1 MVGAAHHWVF
11 GYGSL
16 IWNPGFEYVRAAP
29 ATLNGYH
36 RSLCVLSHKYRGTI
50 EANGLVFGLNT
61 GGKCHGMAFNVS
73 AETWSDTLAYL
84 RAREQI
90 TMVYAEKLL
99 PVTIMETGLD
109 VYAIAYVVDNQHAQ
123 YAGAL
128 SQADTLR
135 YVRQGQ
141 GEAGSCTD
149 YVRNT
154 AQHLRDMGFADPEL
168 DSLLAQL

>member
-1 MVGAAHHWVF
+1 MEDASAHWVF

-16 IWNPGFEYVRAAP
+16 IWNPGFEYMRAAP

-36 RSLCVLSHKYRGTI
+36 RSLCVLSHKYRGTV
-50 EANGLVFGLNT
+50 EANGLVFGLNA
-61 GGKCHGMAFNVS
+61 GGRCHGMAFNVS
-73 AETWSDTLAYL
+73 AKAWPETLAYL

-90 TMVYAEKLL
+90 TMVYMEKLL

-109 VYAIAYVVDNQHAQ
+109 VHAIAYVVDTRHPQ

-128 SQADTLR
+128 NEADTLR
-135 YVRQGQ
+135 YIRQGH
-141 GEAGSCTD
+141 GEAGPCAE

-154 AQHLRDMGFADPEL
+154 AEHLREMGFSDPDL
-168 DSLLAQL
+168 DRLLGRL